1 MKLRHFSTK
10 YFDQPYFTYESY
22 LKRYRVL
29 KRSQNDPTTLAEF
42 IAANRSLQRRLS
54 APSNNFLNIQLVPS
68 NSKLEN
74 QLWTLLN
81 NSQFFKSLPVIKL
94 YFNTNPRPTSV
105 AKCFDV
111 TTKNFE
117 YQLQNNPKNIDISA
131 VTNCLNLLL
140 DQKDY
145 YNGFKLIDLTVNSTR
160 YIQAKKRCLLSSLG
174 KLTIF
179 NIGISTAVSLCL
191 PAAPCIFWV
200 VLHALGSGLCFAGM
214 INLQAIK
221 SVGRLSWRLYNG
233 KLYNYLH
240 TQEMLLVNRIIN
252 HFEEHNEVNIRNFHH
267 SKVRSQPNLNV
278 FEEHEFI
285 LELPG
290 NSTELV
296 EAKTT
301 QNRQEQHIND
311 LQQYFRSQLN
321 QRKLV
326 LGDLREELMFLE
338 FWLTNGENFVWV
350 EPDQDPA
357 EIVKLEIEHAPKTVD
372 LGNGRTK

>member
-10 YFDQPYFTYESY
+10 YFDKPYFTYESY

-29 KRSQNDPTTLAEF
+29 KRSQNDPTTLTEF
-42 IAANRSLQRRLS
+42 IAANRSLQIHLS
-54 APSNNFLNIQLVPS
+54 TPSNNFLNIQLTPS

-81 NSQFFKSLPVIKL
+81 KNQFFKSLSVVKT

-117 YQLQNNPKNIDISA
+117 YQLRHNPKNIDTSG

-145 YNGFKLIDLTVNSTR
+145 YNGFKLIDLTVNSAK
-160 YIQAKKRCLLSSLG
+160 YIKTKKRWLHFSLG
-174 KLTIF
+174 KLIIF
-179 NIGISTAVSLCL
+179 NVGISTAVSLYL
-191 PAAPCIFWV
+191 SAAPAIFWIL
-200 VLHALGSGLCFAGM
+200 LHAFGSGLCFAGI

-221 SVGRLSWRLYNG
+221 SVGRLSWRPYNG

-252 HFEEHNEVNIRNFHH
+252 HFEEHNEVNIKNFHH

-278 FEEHEFI
+278 FEDHEFI

-296 EAKTT
+296 ETNT
-301 QNRQEQHIND
+301 IESRQEQHIND
-311 LQQYFRSQLN
+311 LQQFFRSQLN

-357 EIVKLEIEHAPKTVD
+357 EIVKLEIEHGPKIGTP
-372 LGNGRTK
+372 